1 MFQLDNLLFVIQILE
16 QIPDD
21 NIDIIVK
28 QMIETSR
35 RTEGAIVVLADL
47 FKQMSTN
54 QRTRYFTS
62 MAQYLEFQ
70 EKINILDNLEDI
82 VLKTEFFDLV
92 FLESRT
98 KIFLFDVNKSNFD
111 KTFSNVNYDG
121 FQIYGLSDYTKTWIL
136 DSSISNV
143 KDRTL
148 AIHKVVNLDLNIL
161 QFFNKFSQGRLN
173 KEKQVFKRFLS
184 HFKENGFE
192 YNISTAMLERSK
204 KTFAIKDRIIWKEI
218 VGNYLRFTRIDS
230 TIENYPFINLSEEE
244 KIRVEGIIASIG
256 DFSDEKIREYDVI
269 ACLVCKAFLIKM
281 DRTIKH
287 KIDALLK
294 YSLDVLNVYLE
305 NELVLLDGY
314 FKHDEY
320 VSRTFKKIEG
330 ISKDTQSKMLNTIW
344 DIFHI
349 RLMEWMMYS
358 DNKKDQE
365 IYLHYFSSHDKAF
378 EELLL
383 YNPLKMFVIH
393 DNRQYAIRKKGIG
406 DICKNEYLLHK
417 LYTES
422 SDRIAKAPTINF
434 EQELENLFVEITNL
448 QKKKLNSLL

>member
-1 MFQLDNLLFVIQILE
+1 M
-16 QIPDD
+16 
-21 NIDIIVK
+21 
-28 QMIETSR
+28 
-35 RTEGAIVVLADL
+35 
-47 FKQMSTN
+47 
-54 QRTRYFTS
+54 
-62 MAQYLEFQ
+62 
-70 EKINILDNLEDI
+70 
-82 VLKTEFFDLV
+82 V

-230 TIENYPFINLSEEE
+230 TIENYPFTNLSEEE

-393 DNRQYAIRKKGIG
+393 DNRQYAIRKKELVIFARM
-406 DICKNEYLLHK
+406 NTY
-417 LYTES
+417 Y
-422 SDRIAKAPTINF
+422 INC
-434 EQELENLFVEITNL
+434 I
-448 QKKKLNSLL
+448 LNRVIE